1 MSAEIFF
8 RAVTSS
14 SNLHQRELCPGSAA
28 AEEGLPNE
36 ESEYSAE
43 GTFLH
48 ALDAQGEVYD
58 QQPTDEQRHI
68 LKAAAEAD
76 ESIFRAVTEKMEISR
91 DEDFIEGREGE
102 YWLRRGFRSIFPGH
116 PDRWRYYTDRKVL
129 VVIDKKFGY
138 KEVTAAEV
146 NRQLMSYGV
155 MVAQEFDVERVFVA
169 INQPRLPAMLRVT
182 IGEFSKEKLAQ
193 AKELIFTIYDG
204 AHNPDGSTRKDVP
217 RVAGDDQCRYCKAK
231 LQCDAYQEKYVFLAK
246 TSEEGKSS
254 FVAKLATLA
263 DEDLDRIY
271 VACKFASLIE
281 DPAKEEI
288 LKRMESGG
296 MKGYQAQSNGFTS
309 TITDNA
315 GALMA
320 LRELG
325 LPDEK
330 IACPVARKTL
340 KEELALAKGIT
351 QVEADKQI
359 KALLAPYSE
368 SKPKSPSLKRTGP
381 ANLLK

>member
-1 MSAEIFF
+1 MNTEIV

-58 QQPTDEQRHI
+58 EQPTDEQRHI

-76 ESIFRAVTEKMEISR
+76 ESIFRAVTEKMDISQ
-91 DEDFIEGREGE
+91 DEPFIEGRETE
-102 YWLRRGFRSIFPGH
+102 VWLRRGFKSLFPGH
-116 PDRWRYYTDRKVL
+116 PDRWRYYSARKIL
-129 VVIDKKFGY
+129 IVIDKKFGY
-138 KEVTAAEV
+138 REVTAAEI

-155 MVAQEFDVERVFVA
+155 MVAEDYDADHVFVA

-182 IGEFSKEKLAQ
+182 IGEFSREKLAQ
-193 AKELIFTIYDG
+193 AKQLIFQIWDG

-231 LQCDAYQEKYVFLAK
+231 LNCDAYQEKYVFLAK
-246 TSEEGKSS
+246 ASEDGKKD

-263 DEDLDRIY
+263 DDELDRIY
-271 VACKFASLIE
+271 VACKFAGLVE

-288 LKRMESGG
+288 LRRMAAGG
-296 MKGYQAQSNGFTS
+296 MQHYQTQGNGFAS
-309 TITDNA
+309 TITDNYA
-315 GALMA
+315 ALGALKDA
-320 LRELG
+320 G
-325 LPDEK
+325 LPVDK
-330 IACPVARKTL
+330 IARPLSNSDL
-340 KEELALAKGIT
+340 KVVMAGIKGIS
-351 QVEADKQI
+351 QVDADKQI
-359 KALLAPYSE
+359 KAILAPYVE
-368 SKPKSPSLKRTGP
+368 SKPKAPSLKRT
-381 ANLLK
+381 NLLK